1 MVIWILGL
9 SGSGK
14 TTLGKIL
21 CKKLR
26 KKGLFMLMEMQLE
39 RYTMIN
45 LDIQLRTDLK
55 MLNEHLN

>member
-1 MVIWILGL
+1 
-9 SGSGK
+9 
-14 TTLGKIL
+14 
-21 CKKLR
+21 
-26 KKGLFMLMEMQLE
+26 MEMQLE